1 MFATIY
7 WHLWYKLGPSLAKEL
22 LNRAKGK
29 KRKIKIKNSEIEKF
43 LKELDYEHFYVIESE
58 VAYGMAHPLN
68 KEVLIS
74 SKIYDSGNTNLI
86 KYVLAHEVAHKRQG
100 NTKGGVVY
108 FTFWII
114 CFLIVYLKFH
124 PFLTITLLRAF
135 IVGRIAMF
143 FQRKFEDM
151 ADREAARILG
161 KEKVAQAIKDIF
173 ILNKTSLEK
182 RSWWW
187 DKLVINR
194 DFPSRMKA
202 IRM

>member
-1 MFATIY
+1 
-7 WHLWYKLGPSLAKEL
+7 
-22 LNRAKGK
+22 
-29 KRKIKIKNSEIEKF
+29 
-43 LKELDYEHFYVIESE
+43 
-58 VAYGMAHPLN
+58 
-68 KEVLIS
+68 
-74 SKIYDSGNTNLI
+74 
-86 KYVLAHEVAHKRQG
+86 
-100 NTKGGVVY
+100 
-108 FTFWII
+108 
-114 CFLIVYLKFH
+114 
-124 PFLTITLLRAF
+124 
-135 IVGRIAMF
+135 
-143 FQRKFEDM
+143 M